1 MTTKAKKVSAH
12 DFCVAWMQS
21 ETVAEVA
28 EKTGLKPGTVS
39 QRASALRS
47 KGVPLKFFAKKSP
60 RNDYN
65 ALAELVKGMESDTD
79 TEARQ
84 AREAK
89 KSSRNAVSEPEVEEY
104 DDSEYDD
111 SDFVQDDDE

>member
-1 MTTKAKKVSAH
+1 MTDKAKKVSAH

-65 ALAELVKGMESDTD
+65 ALAELVKGLESDDD
-79 TEARQ
+79 TEARET
-84 AREAK
+84 REAR
-89 KSSRNAVSEPEVEEY
+89 KSSRNAVSEAEAEDF
-104 DDSEYDD
+104 DDEDFDD
-111 SDFVQDDDE
+111 EDFVDEDDE